1 MQPMPPCWAPACWW
15 QKRVSGLL
23 LCWELQLGMQSV
35 GFIYLFFSSWLCCS
49 LRFQNSPQTRR
60 GFPGVWKLLFK
71 IPFPGQISIPNRF
84 VFLFICY
91 ILFYLLLKTNG
102 CLSGCLVSSASV
114 QKLFCGICSAFKW
127 SFEEFVGEEVVSPSY
142 SFAILGP
149 LHSLMNYKAIMY
161 AKATHCFL
169 GRN

>member
-35 GFIYLFFSSWLCCS
+35 GFIYLFFSSRLCCS

-114 QKLFCGICSAFKW
+114 QKLFCGSCSAFKW
-127 SFEEFVGEEVVSPSY
+127 YFDEFWGEKVVSPTY
-142 SFAILGP
+142 SSTIVGP
-149 LHSLMNYKAIMY
+149 PPKI
-161 AKATHCFL
+161 
-169 GRN
+169 